1 MCKIITEL
9 SLFNKATYRETID
22 VELGTIS
29 SIDKPS
35 GCFINLG
42 DKRLDIRYVFPEST
56 ENVVSYPED
65 DDSKISFEYGEVSGK
80 IHRFTVSEDEIIHQT
95 DTYRI
100 IQELYAKSSSER
112 FQGNISGF
120 IRLSSHLVSKTLDT
134 ISDIASSQSSQSSI
148 SNK

>member
-9 SLFNKATYRETID
+9 SLYDKATYRETID

-35 GCFINLG
+35 GCFICASN
-42 DKRLDIRYVFPEST
+42 KRLDIRYIFPEST
-56 ENVVSYPED
+56 ENVVKYPKD
-65 DDSKISFEYGEVSGK
+65 DNSKISFEYGDVSGK
-80 IHRFTVSEDEIIHQT
+80 IHRFTVSEDEMIHQT

-100 IQELYAKSSSER
+100 IQELFTKSNSER

-120 IRLSSHLVSKTLDT
+120 LRLSCHLVSKTLDT
-134 ISDIASSQSSQSSI
+134 VRDILSSQSSQSSI
-148 SNK
+148 SNE